1 MGRVDGERGGVM
13 RTFES
18 VVVEGVYPEL
28 DCGRYPV
35 KREVGDKLEVW
46 ADILKEGH
54 DTIAAVV
61 KYREKGASGW
71 SEAPMQFYENDRW
84 VGGFPLTQNT
94 RYEYTIEAWLDEFET
109 WRAEVGKKVDAGQ
122 NVELELIE
130 GRRIVEDAYSRS
142 GDKRLKETLAGF
154 DDSEYESRLALL
166 RSEEIRDLMRTHP
179 DRSAPTTYPKTLGVV
194 VDRERA
200 RYGAWYEMFPRSQGT
215 EPGKSATFADCE
227 RRLPEIASMGFDV
240 VYLVPIHPIGKTH
253 RKGRNNAIVAGPN
266 DPGSPYAIGSD
277 EGGHK
282 SVHPDLG
289 TLEDF
294 RHFVAA
300 CHEHGM
306 EVALDIAIQ
315 CSPDHPYIEEHPE
328 WFRFRPDGSI
338 KYAENPPKKYQ
349 DIVNVDFYSEDW
361 ENLWKEWR
369 DVFLFWIEQGV
380 KVFRVD
386 NPHTKPFPFWEWA
399 IREIQEEHPDVIFLS
414 EAFTRPKVMKVLA
427 KLGFTQSYTYFT
439 WRNHKQELIEYL
451 TELTRDWPKEY
462 MRPNFFANTH
472 DILPHILQ
480 FGGRPAFQMR
490 LVLAATLSSTY
501 GIYNG
506 YELCENTPRG
516 EPGTTVYYQDSEVY
530 EYKVWDWDRPGNIKD
545 YIRRMNEIR
554 RENPA
559 LHYLKNLT
567 FHEAPN
573 DQILFYGKQSGD
585 NAVFVAVNLDPHNAH
600 DTHVHFPLGE
610 LGIGEDEGYVV
621 EELITGREMPATG
634 SWFWI
639 GLDPGRNP
647 AEIFRLRKAGVR

>member
-1 MGRVDGERGGVM
+1 MMG
-13 RTFES
+13 TFEP
-18 VVVEGVYPEL
+18 VIVEGVYPEL
-28 DCGRYPV
+28 DCGRHPV
-35 KREVGDKLEVW
+35 KREVGDRLEVW
-46 ADILKEGH
+46 ADIFKEGH

-71 SEAPMQFYENDRW
+71 SEAPMRLYENDRW

-94 RYEYTIEAWLDEFET
+94 RYEYTIDAWMDEFET

-122 NVELELIE
+122 NVELELVE

-142 GDKRLKETLAGF
+142 NDKRLRETLAGL
-154 DDSEYESRLALL
+154 DASDYESRLALL
-166 RSEEIRDLMRTHP
+166 RSEETRDLMRAHP
-179 DRSAPTTYPKTLGVV
+179 DRSTSTAYPKTLEVV

-215 EPGKSATFADCE
+215 EPGRSATFADCE
-227 RRLPEIASMGFDV
+227 RRLPEIAGMGFDV
-240 VYLVPIHPIGKTH
+240 LYLVPIHPIGGTN
-253 RKGRNNAIVAGPN
+253 RKGRNNALVAGPN
-266 DPGSPYAIGSD
+266 DPGSPYAIGS
-277 EGGHK
+277 EVGGHR

-294 RHFVAA
+294 RRFVEA
-300 CHEHGM
+300 CRGHGM

-315 CSPDHPYIEEHPE
+315 CSPDHPYIREHPE

-349 DIVNVDFYSEDW
+349 DIVNVDFYSQDR
-361 ENLWKEWR
+361 ENLWREWR
-369 DVFLFWIEQGV
+369 DVLVYWVEQGV
-380 KVFRVD
+380 KIFRVD
-386 NPHTKPFPFWEWA
+386 NPHTKPFAFWEWV
-399 IREIQEEHPDVIFLS
+399 IRSVQDEHPEVIFLS
-414 EAFTRPKVMKVLA
+414 EAFTRPKVMRALA

-451 TELTRDWPKEY
+451 TELTQDWPKEY
-462 MRPNFFANTH
+462 MRPNCFANTH

-490 LVLAATLSSTY
+490 FVLAATLSSTY

-506 YELCENTPRG
+506 YELCENIPRG

-530 EYKVWDWDRPGNIKD
+530 EYKVRDWDRPGNIKG
-545 YIRRMNEIR
+545 YIRRINEIR

-559 LHYLKNLT
+559 LHYLKNLS

-573 DQILFYGKQSGD
+573 DQILFYGKRSGD

-600 DTHVHFPLGE
+600 DTHVHFPLDD

-621 EELITGREMPATG
+621 EELISGRQIPATG
-634 SWFWI
+634 GWFWI
-639 GLDPGRNP
+639 RLDPGSNP
-647 AEIFRLRKAGVR
+647 AEIFRLRRAVAR